1 MAKKEDGSVQES
13 PNEDSPL
20 TPPSLLVADLQQT
33 EKHFREIHAGWDRQ
47 ATELSR
53 QLKETQFQLASAQ
66 KENASQAQDLDQAW
80 RQVEQQRKQAERNRE
95 RANQLAGLLKDIHRS
110 LFAGNIYDL
119 ILRACLTITGATRGV
134 YVTVRAPGVQL
145 RMRAA
150 VDVDGYPAS
159 APSDFIVS
167 LCTKVLEENDSF
179 VCNEDDDSEGLP
191 QPSRDSES
199 FRNFLVAPVVLLQNL
214 SGIVVVADKLHG
226 DFEDDDVETLLSV
239 GDQAAVAVE
248 NSNLRHQIQ
257 NAYISTV
264 AVLADAMEIKDP
276 YTQGHCEQVSRYTRL
291 IADHMQLPDHH
302 RSVVCYAALLH
313 DVGKI
318 GVSDGILNKPGPLLD
333 TEREMVRSH
342 AKVGHDLIRHVPELE
357 PVAHVVLHH
366 HEWYDGSGYPDGLKG
381 DKIPL
386 ASRIVGA
393 VDAYCAM
400 ITKRSYKE
408 AYSEE
413 HAREELRRC
422 AGTQFDPS
430 VVDAFITVLDLPE
443 AQMELEADEA
453 KCGVLPG
460 ISIEGWNRPHT

>member
-1 MAKKEDGSVQES
+1 MAKKEDGSAQGS
-13 PNEDSPL
+13 TNEDSAL
-20 TPPSLLVADLQQT
+20 TPPSLMVADLQQT
-33 EKHFREIHAGWDRQ
+33 EKHFREIHAEWERR
-47 ATELSR
+47 ATELSG
-53 QLKETQFQLASAQ
+53 QLKEVQFQLASAQ
-66 KENASQAQDLDQAW
+66 KENASQAQDLDQAR
-80 RQVEQQRKQAERNRE
+80 RQVEQQRKQAERHRE
-95 RANQLAGLLKDIHRS
+95 RANQLAALLKDIHRS
-110 LFAGNIYDL
+110 LFAGNIHDL

-134 YVTVRAPGVQL
+134 YVTAQASGEQL

-150 VDVDGYPAS
+150 VDVDGYPAA
-159 APSDFIVS
+159 APSDFIVAI
-167 LCTKVLEENDSF
+167 CTKVLEENDSF
-179 VCNEDDDSEGLP
+179 VCNEGGDSEGLP
-191 QPSRDSES
+191 QPSRPSES
-199 FRNFLVAPVVLLQNL
+199 FRNFLAAPVVLLHNL

-226 DFEDDDVETLLSV
+226 DFEEDDVETLLSV

-291 IADHMQLPDHH
+291 IADHLQLPDHH

-313 DVGKI
+313 DIGKI

-393 VDAYCAM
+393 VDAYSAM

-430 VVDAFITVLDLPE
+430 VVDAFLTVLELPD
-443 AQMELEADEA
+443 AQMEIKAEEAN
-453 KCGVLPG
+453 CGILPG
-460 ISIEGWNRPHT
+460 IIISGRDHHQT